1 MAVALKGEA
10 MLLVPNVTNS
20 HFVDEPV
27 NGNSLGPFERVANLE
42 PLGPADLG
50 KETLVHGRYH
60 RFAPALH
67 ASIFKRQH
75 LNTANSL
82 GKRDYD
88 DGKGRPT
95 TSAGTAAFPSDIA
108 STLDPTELN
117 PRFT

>member
-1 MAVALKGEA
+1 
-10 MLLVPNVTNS
+10 MLLDPHVTHS
-20 HFVDEPV
+20 HFVDELV
-27 NGNSLGPFERVANLE
+27 NGHSFGPFERVENLE
-42 PLGPADLG
+42 PLGAADLG
-50 KETLVHGRYH
+50 KQTLVHGRYH
-60 RFAPALH
+60 RFAPTLH

-88 DGKGRPT
+88 DGNGRPT